1 MTGRT
6 RFGIIALAGLWLG
19 ALVLL
24 PFLVVAKISLAE
36 VVQARPPFTPLLDWA
51 EGAVLPSLRVNWGN
65 YALLFGDP
73 LYGEAYLSSLRLAG
87 IATLVALLIAVPLA
101 HAMSRAPLRW
111 RPALLVLAILP
122 FWTSSLIRVYAW
134 IGILGPEGPLNRTLQ
149 SLGLID
155 APLVILNT
163 DLGIVS
169 GLVYSYLPFM
179 LLPVYAS
186 LVRID
191 PALLEAAA
199 DLGCRPARAFFAVTL
214 PLAAPGILAGCLL
227 VFIPAVGEFVVP
239 DLMGGSDTL
248 MIGKVLWTE
257 FFTNRDWP
265 LAGAAT
271 VLLVLLLV
279 TPVVVLERNL
289 FLRGEGR
296 G

>member
-1 MTGRT
+1 MTGRG
-6 RFGIIALAGLWLG
+6 RAVVLAIAALWLG
-19 ALVLL
+19 GLVLA
-24 PFLVVAKISLAE
+24 PFLVVAKISVAE
-36 VVQARPPFTPLLDWA
+36 VVLGRPPFTPLLEWSGDA
-51 EGAVLPSLRVNWGN
+51 ALPVLRVNWSN
-65 YALLFGDP
+65 YALLFGDA
-73 LYGEAYLSSLRLAG
+73 LYVEAYLSSLRLAA
-87 IATLVALLIAVPLA
+87 IATAVTLVIAVPLA
-101 HAMSRAPLRW
+101 HAMTRAPQRW
-111 RPALLVLAILP
+111 RAALLVLAILP

-134 IGILGPEGPLNRTLQ
+134 IGILGPEGPLNRTLHQ
-149 SLGLID
+149 LGLID
-155 APLVILNT
+155 VPLVILNT

-199 DLGCRPARAFFAVTL
+199 DLGCPPARRFFAVTL

-279 TPVVVLERNL
+279 TPVVALERSF
-289 FLRGEGR
+289 FLRSQKGA
-296 G
+296 

>member
-1 MTGRT
+1 
-6 RFGIIALAGLWLG
+6 
-19 ALVLL
+19 
-24 PFLVVAKISLAE
+24 
-36 VVQARPPFTPLLDWA
+36 
-51 EGAVLPSLRVNWGN
+51 
-65 YALLFGDP
+65 
-73 LYGEAYLSSLRLAG
+73 
-87 IATLVALLIAVPLA
+87 VPLA
-101 HAMSRAPLRW
+101 
-111 RPALLVLAILP
+111 
-122 FWTSSLIRVYAW
+122 
-134 IGILGPEGPLNRTLQ
+134 
-149 SLGLID
+149 
-155 APLVILNT
+155 ILNT

-199 DLGCRPARAFFAVTL
+199 DLGCRPARAFFTITL

-248 MIGKVLWTE
+248 VIGKVLWTE

-271 VLLVLLLV
+271 VVLVLLLV
-279 TPVVVLERNL
+279 TPVVALERNL
-289 FLRGEGR
+289 FLRGESKA
-296 G
+296 

>member
-6 RFGIIALAGLWLG
+6 RLGIIALAGLWLG

-51 EGAVLPSLRVNWGN
+51 EGAVLPSLRVNWSN

-101 HAMSRAPLRW
+101 HAMTRAPLRW

-186 LVRID
+186 LARID

-214 PLAAPGILAGCLL
+214 PLAVPGILAGCLL
-227 VFIPAVGEFVVP
+227 VFIPSVGEFVVP

>member
-1 MTGRT
+1 MTGRARAT
-6 RFGIIALAGLWLG
+6 AIALAALWLG

-36 VVQARPPFTPLLDWA
+36 VVQARPPFTPLLDWPGDA
-51 EGAVLPSLRVNWGN
+51 LLPGLRVNWRN
-65 YALLFGDP
+65 YALLFSDP
-73 LYGEAYLSSLRLAG
+73 LYVEAYLSSLRLAG
-87 IATLVALLIAVPLA
+87 IATAIALVIAVPMA
-101 HAMSRAPLRW
+101 HALTRVPDRW
-111 RPALLVLAILP
+111 RSALLVLAILP

-134 IGILGPEGPLNRTLQ
+134 IGILGPEGPVNRALQ
-149 SLGLID
+149 WVGVVD
-155 APLVILNT
+155 VPLAILNT

-199 DLGCRPARAFFAVTL
+199 DLGCRPARAFFTITL

-248 MIGKVLWTE
+248 VIGKVLWTE

-271 VLLVLLLV
+271 VVLVLLLV
-279 TPVVVLERNL
+279 TPVVALERNL
-289 FLRGEGR
+289 FLRGESKA
-296 G
+296 